1 MAPMGSIYNIWLI
14 SKLLLMNR
22 LPNFMEGLLF
32 SLMIGSNRKLKL
44 IGINK
49 NNKSISKTKR
59 YNPNISEFQKL
70 PKNQ

>member
-1 MAPMGSIYNIWLI
+1 MDSIYNIWLI
-14 SKLLLMNR
+14 SKLLLMSR
-22 LPNFMEGLLF
+22 LPNFMEDLLF

-49 NNKSISKTKR
+49 NNKFISKTKR
-59 YNPNISEFQKL
+59 YNPNINNFQRL

>member
-1 MAPMGSIYNIWLI
+1 MGSIYNIWLI

-22 LPNFMEGLLF
+22 LPNFMEDLLF

-49 NNKSISKTKR
+49 NNKFISKTKR